1 MEMESNKADQPHR
14 RSWELLLLLLA
25 LLMSLACVF
34 FSTWVALRV
43 RPHVLVSAN
52 MLAVGTANYGRLPSE
67 LTPFAPLDPAVGAEA
82 ATDVAR
88 LARTPDASRT
98 PVGIVM
104 LPPTPTI
111 TPTPT
116 PTPTDTPVATSAPA
130 PTAGPTA
137 TALPTP
143 TSPLPTATPTVP
155 PTSTATATS
164 VPTAT
169 SAPTNTSVPT
179 STPVPTDTRVPTS
192 TPTDT
197 PAPTP
202 TLVPTDTPAPPPT
215 PTVVRPIVQAIV
227 PSTQVN
233 TDTITVTIT
242 GLNFQTG
249 CSAYL
254 GSVPLLAANCTP
266 TTTVQ
271 ASVPADI
278 RAGYYDA
285 TVTNPDSQSGTL
297 PQAYT
302 ATNPIPLPMV
312 ITPAVTVI
320 TTDLAID
327 IYGDYFRNTGAPGRL
342 RARLGD
348 RPLAD
353 VTYVDPTILTATVP
367 TSPSIMALGAYT
379 LTVTN
384 PGPTDPTG
392 GLVNAFTVYTYT
404 TTCDPVGTCDPA
416 VGDPDGVAIDLR
428 PGDVITIDF
437 GLNGITDGPGY
448 DMIYYEWPN
457 PNIGGGERGIY
468 LDYVTIL
475 LSTDGITWYTVFEW
489 DGDDPG
495 DVAGTNIDSY
505 ATDGEPYPG
514 EVGNE
519 PIPWIDLYP
528 GPPSVPHNSGIA
540 VDIGVAAQAVQP
552 PQEPLPPGPFRWV
565 RITVPPGATDLADDD
580 VVDSIVRLN

>member
-1 MEMESNKADQPHR
+1 
-14 RSWELLLLLLA
+14 
-25 LLMSLACVF
+25 
-34 FSTWVALRV
+34 
-43 RPHVLVSAN
+43 
-52 MLAVGTANYGRLPSE
+52 
-67 LTPFAPLDPAVGAEA
+67 
-82 ATDVAR
+82 
-88 LARTPDASRT
+88 
-98 PVGIVM
+98 
-104 LPPTPTI
+104 
-111 TPTPT
+111 
-116 PTPTDTPVATSAPA
+116 
-130 PTAGPTA
+130 
-137 TALPTP
+137 
-143 TSPLPTATPTVP
+143 
-155 PTSTATATS
+155 
-164 VPTAT
+164 
-169 SAPTNTSVPT
+169 
-179 STPVPTDTRVPTS
+179 
-192 TPTDT
+192 
-197 PAPTP
+197 
-202 TLVPTDTPAPPPT
+202 VPTDTPAPPPT

-254 GSVPLLAANCTP
+254 GSVPLIVSACTP

-285 TVTNPDSQSGTL
+285 TVTNADTQSGTL
-297 PQAYT
+297 PKAYT

-327 IYGDYFRNTGAPGRL
+327 IYGDYFRNIGAPGRL
-342 RARLGD
+342 RATLGGT
-348 RPLAD
+348 PLASLS
-353 VTYVDPTILTATVP
+353 YISPTTLTAVVP
-367 TSPSIMALGAYT
+367 VSSPVAALGAYT

-437 GLNGITDGPGY
+437 GPNGITDGPGY

-475 LSTDGITWYTVFEW
+475 LSTDAITWYTVFEW

-505 ATDGEPYPG
+505 ATDAGPYPG
-514 EVGNE
+514 EVENE
-519 PIPWIDLYP
+519 PIPWYDLYP
-528 GPPSVPHNSGIA
+528 GPLSVPRNSGIA
-540 VDIGVAAQAVQP
+540 IDIGVAAQAVQP
-552 PQEPLPPGPFRWV
+552 PQEPLPLGPFRWV
-565 RITVPPGATDLADDD
+565 RITVPPGATDLANDD
-580 VVDSIVRLN
+580 VVDSVVRLN